1 MATKRLVSKNVE
13 KKLFLH
19 NTYTS
24 FQYNFLKTKK
34 QELNMKRLVMGAVAA
49 AVLATS
55 GLAADYTLKFSH
67 VVSDNT
73 PKGKAAR
80 FFEQRLEELSG
91 GKIDVQVYPS
101 SQLYKDNA
109 VLKAIRLDS
118 VQMAAPSF
126 SKFGKIVPQLSIFDL
141 PFLFRDTN
149 HLHAVQDGTVG
160 EKLKGLVTKK
170 GIVALSFWDNGFKQ
184 LSSSKKALIAPSDAK
199 GQKFRIMSS
208 KVLEAQFHAVG
219 ANPQMMPFSEVYS
232 GLQQGVIDGQENTNS
247 NIFTKKFYE
256 VQKYLTVTNHGYLG
270 YLVVMSKKFWNKLP
284 ADLQANVKQAMKEA
298 TDEERRLAQELND
311 SQFAKIKEYAA
322 KSGKLEIINLSADQI
337 GAWRTAVSKIY
348 PEFYSKKTIG
358 EDLIKETINT
368 K

>member
-1 MATKRLVSKNVE
+1 M
-13 KKLFLH
+13 KK
-19 NTYTS
+19 
-24 FQYNFLKTKK
+24 
-34 QELNMKRLVMGAVAA
+34 LVMGAVAA
-49 AVLATS
+49 AVVATS

-73 PKGKAAR
+73 PKGKAAN
-80 FFEQRLEELSG
+80 FFEKRLEELSKG
-91 GKIDVQVYPS
+91 RIDVQVYPS

-109 VLKAIRLDS
+109 VLKAIRLNS

-126 SKFGKIVPQLSIFDL
+126 SKFGKIVPQLALFDL
-141 PFLFRDTN
+141 PFLFKDID
-149 HLHAVQDGTVG
+149 HLHRVQDGEVG
-160 EKLKGLVTKK
+160 KKLKNMVAKK
-170 GIVALSFWDNGFKQ
+170 GIIALNFWDNGFKQ
-184 LSSSKKALIAPSDAK
+184 LSSSKKALIKPDDAK

-256 VQKYLTVTNHGYLG
+256 VQKHLTMTNHGYLG

-284 ADLQANVKQAMKEA
+284 ADLQTNVIQAMNEA
-298 TDEERRLAQELND
+298 TEVERKLAKELND
-311 SQFAKIKEYAA
+311 SQFSKIKEYAD
-322 KSGKLEIINLSADQI
+322 KTGKLEIYNLSAEQI
-337 GAWRTAVSKIY
+337 DAWRQKVSKIY
-348 PEFYSKKTIG
+348 PEFYSSKKIG
-358 EDLIKETINT
+358 EDLIKTTIST

>member
-1 MATKRLVSKNVE
+1 M
-13 KKLFLH
+13 KKL
-19 NTYTS
+19 
-24 FQYNFLKTKK
+24 
-34 QELNMKRLVMGAVAA
+34 VIGAVAA

-126 SKFGKIVPQLSIFDL
+126 SKFGKIVPNLALFDL
-141 PFLFRDTN
+141 PFLFKDMG
-149 HLHAVQDGTVG
+149 HLHRVQDGEVG
-160 EKLKGLVTKK
+160 EKLKAMVTKK
-170 GIVALSFWDNGFKQ
+170 GIVALDFWDNHFKQ
-184 LSSSKKALIAPSDAK
+184 LSSSKKPLIKPEDAK

-247 NIFTKKFYE
+247 NIFTKKFHE

-298 TDEERRLAQELND
+298 TAKEREYAEELNTK
-311 SQFAKIKEYAA
+311 QFNEIKAYAE
-322 KSGKLEIINLSADQI
+322 KTGNLEIITLTPEQRNEWA
-337 GAWRTAVSKIY
+337 TAVSKIY
-348 PEFYSKKTIG
+348 PEFYSDRKIG
-358 EDLIKETINT
+358 EDLIKGALNT